1 MMKAIRMQV
10 VIPEERTVVL
20 QVPGDTAAGPAE
32 VILLIE
38 DEGPRPADDSLV
50 RFLDDLARRPR
61 GRSAESIQAQ
71 VQSERDA
78 WG

>member
-1 MMKAIRMQV
+1 MKAIRMQV

-20 QVPGDTAAGPAE
+20 QVPADAATGPAE

-38 DEGPRPADDSLV
+38 EPRPADDSLE
-50 RFLDDLARRPR
+50 RFLSDLARSPR

-71 VQSERDA
+71 IQSERDA